1 MVKPRTID
9 ARSEK
14 FSIWRSSIVLCET
27 AVILI
32 GTLAILSSRLSA
44 VTTIS
49 DSVLSV
55 STVGPLGALGPGAS
69 LAKAYGRNTQA
80 AAITACEGR
89 QIRGAYGR
97 SWSRCVPLSSFR
109 PLVGI

>member
-14 FSIWRSSIVLCET
+14 FSIWRSSIVLCEN

-32 GTLAILSSRLSA
+32 ETLAILSPQSFRGYDDFRQRA
-44 VTTIS
+44 VG
-49 DSVLSV
+49 LYR
-55 STVGPLGALGPGAS
+55 GPTRRTGSGRVAREGVREKHAG
-69 LAKAYGRNTQA
+69 GRNDRS
-80 AAITACEGR
+80 EGR